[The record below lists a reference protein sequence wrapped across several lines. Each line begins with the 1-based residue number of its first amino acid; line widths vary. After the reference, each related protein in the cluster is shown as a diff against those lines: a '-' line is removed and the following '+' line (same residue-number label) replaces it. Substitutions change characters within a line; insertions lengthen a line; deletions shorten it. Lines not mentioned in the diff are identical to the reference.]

1 MWATPAV
8 AAPGALP
15 GPAPEVGTGA
25 KVSPPAVPSF
35 EVVGS
40 EPGFHS
46 VPELVF
52 LGKPLLGTEV
62 KVKGYITWIYDCA
75 KATGRTQ
82 QQLDA
87 DPTVCARP
95 RFYLGSRRGAPVEES
110 MWVVDVPR
118 LPTKLERERLPKAE
132 LAKWPAVPKLAVGD
146 YVAVTATFDL
156 RSPHGDANTD
166 GLLVYRAVDHLAVPT
181 TQPAAL
187 PSPVPPPIE
196 LAKLPPAPRMKIAD
210 GPRNASVKRMNAA
223 VAALDN
229 RQTAEAVQAL
239 TEAVKVWPGNH
250 AAWYALGGAYT
261 AMTPPD
267 WAKAADAFEHATA
280 AAPSQ
285 GMYWLFRGVAS
296 YELARTATPLDFTAA
311 RTAFTEALA
320 LDAKLWRAHY
330 YLGRIYRDTGFPKTA
345 AEELTAAIAAAPK
358 DAGPWV
364 ALAELYRRWQYFDA
378 SLAVAQ
384 QGAAIVAKPRASDL
398 WYLAGQATEAAKL
411 DAKAVEAYT
420 QALDARADNLKAR
433 YARGVVYARTGER
446 VKAKADLEAFVKAA
460 GPDLQFAK
468 QQATKLLADLAAK
481 K

>member
-1 MWATPAV
+1 MRSSWLVIATTMWATAAI
-8 AAPGALP
+8 AAPGDLP
-15 GPAPEVGTGA
+15 GPAPEVGTGV
-25 KVSPPAVPSF
+25 KVDPPAVPAF
-35 EVVGS
+35 EIIGS
-40 EPGFHS
+40 DPGFHS

-75 KATGRTQ
+75 KATG
-82 QQLDA
+82 
-87 DPTVCARP
+87 CARP
-95 RFYLGSRRGAPVEES
+95 RIYLGSRRGAPVEES

-118 LPTKLERERLPKAE
+118 LP
-132 LAKWPAVPKLAVGD
+132 KLAVGD

-156 RSPHGDANTD
+156 KSPHGDANTD
-166 GLLVYRAVDHLAVPT
+166 GLLVYRAVDHLAAPT
-181 TQPAAL
+181 TPPAML
-187 PSPVPPPIE
+187 PSPVPPPIQ

-210 GPRNASVKRMNAA
+210 GPRNDSVKRMNAA
-223 VAALDN
+223 VAALGN
-229 RQTAEAVQAL
+229 RQHAEAVRGL

-267 WAKAADAFEHATA
+267 WAHARDAFEHATA
-280 AAPSQ
+280 AAPNQ

-330 YLGRIYRDTGFPKTA
+330 YLGRIYRDTGFPKAA

-364 ALAELYRRWQYFDA
+364 ALAELYRRWQYFEA

-433 YARGVVYARTGER
+433 YARGVVYARTGDR
-446 VKAKADLEAFVKAA
+446 VKAKADLEVFVKAA
-460 GPDLQFAK
+460 GPDLDFAK